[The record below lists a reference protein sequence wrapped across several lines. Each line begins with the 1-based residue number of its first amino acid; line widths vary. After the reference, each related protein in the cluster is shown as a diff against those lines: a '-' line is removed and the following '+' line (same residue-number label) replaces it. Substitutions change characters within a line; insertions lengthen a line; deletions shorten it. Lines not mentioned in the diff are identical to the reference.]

1 MNAGAAPRSPV
12 VVRAIARP
20 LRASVLAMLA
30 ATWLAAS
37 PSSAE
42 PVPVRYLEGVT
53 HGFLV
58 LRSLDGASVA
68 DGDLIQTAKGNRVTT
83 RLVFRFPDG
92 SLHDETAV
100 FSQQRQFRLISY
112 HLVQKGPTFPR
123 ETDMLVDVA
132 RGQVTVRY
140 TDQKKN
146 GDGKP
151 EEKLETERLTLP
163 LDLSNGLMLTM
174 LKNIKPDRSPK
185 ELSFVASTPKPRL
198 VKLVVTSTGTERLRT
213 GRLNREATHYV
224 VKVEIG
230 GLTGL
235 LASVFGKQPPDSH
248 VWIVDGDAPAFVRS
262 EQTLYVGGPVWR
274 IELVNPVWPPS

>member
-1 MNAGAAPRSPV
+1 MNVGAVRCSPA
-12 VVRAIARP
+12 VVRGIVMP
-20 LRASVLAMLA
+20 LRASVPTILAVM
-30 ATWLAAS
+30 WLGLG
-37 PSSAE
+37 SSNAE
-42 PVPVRYLEGVT
+42 PVAVRYLEGTT

-58 LRSLDGASVA
+58 LRSLDGVSVA
-68 DGDLIQTAKGNRVTT
+68 DGDMIQTAKGNRVTT

-92 SLHDETAV
+92 SSHDETAV

-123 ETDMLVDVA
+123 QTDMLVDVA

-140 TDQKKN
+140 TDEKKN
-146 GDGKP
+146 GDGKA
-151 EEKLETERLTLP
+151 EEKLENERLTMP
-163 LDLSNGLMLTM
+163 VDIANGLMLTM
-174 LKNIKPDRSPK
+174 VKNITPDRPK

-198 VKLVVTSTGTERLRT
+198 VKLVVTSTGKERVRT
-213 GRLNREATHYV
+213 GRLNRDATHYV

-248 VWIVDGDAPAFVRS
+248 VWIVDGEAPAFVRS
-262 EQTLYVGGPVWR
+262 EQTLFVGGPIWR
-274 IELVNPVWPPS
+274 IELVNPVWPQS